1 MALGLRGL
9 YITNETSSFARR
21 PLVRSFL
28 VAGIREGK
36 NPEQLQL
43 GERKKK
49 KRRKKR
55 RTENKNRH
63 TFART
68 MGPASNF
75 VLALR
80 KSLLLI
86 S

>member
-9 YITNETSSFARR
+9 YITNETPSFARR

-28 VAGIREGK
+28 VCRYSR
-36 NPEQLQL
+36 
-43 GERKKK
+43 GEKSRATATRRAKKEKRGEK
-49 KRRKKR
+49 KRA
-55 RTENKNRH
+55 ENKNRH

>member
-9 YITNETSSFARR
+9 YITNETPSFARR

-43 GERKKK
+43 AE
-49 KRRKKR
+49 
-55 RTENKNRH
+55 
-63 TFART
+63 
-68 MGPASNF
+68 
-75 VLALR
+75 
-80 KSLLLI
+80 
-86 S
+86 